1 METEKHIIRDS
12 LAAYERSVASI
23 VLYGVSELP
32 FPLGVKRIIDLL
44 KGNRNAFALNN
55 ELNLL
60 DTFSALP
67 GYTRDQLSDLFDL
80 LINRG
85 YLEVDMIVDEEEE
98 LPVIALTG
106 KGLAFLSGKEAVA
119 RGILDILMDKDNPE
133 IPENDQ
139 DLFYKLKLARRQLA
153 EEYDYPA
160 FMVCSD
166 QVLKDMCLRKPTEP
180 DDLLKI
186 QGVDMA
192 FMKHYSK
199 QFLYVIRQYVTREK
213 GS

>member
-1 METEKHIIRDS
+1 MDRSQDTISVILR
-12 LAAYERSVASI
+12 AYEESVASM
-23 VLYGVSELP
+23 VLYSFTEFP
-32 FPLGVKRIIDLL
+32 FQMGVKRIIDFL

-60 DTFSALP
+60 STFSALP
-67 GYTRDQLSDLFDL
+67 GYTRDQISDILDTFIKSGL
-80 LINRG
+80 
-85 YLEVDMIVDEEEE
+85 LEVEMIREEDDEY
-98 LPVIALTG
+98 PVISITDKG
-106 KGLAFLSGKEAVA
+106 KKLLGAKLHQPF
-119 RGILDILMDKDNPE
+119 GILDILMDRDNPE
-133 IPENDQ
+133 IPEEDQ
-139 DLFYKLKLARRQLA
+139 DLYYKLKLARRQLA
-153 EEYDYPA
+153 EEDDYPA

-166 QVLKDMCLRKPTEP
+166 DVLKDMCLRKPMEA

-186 QGVDMA
+186 YGVDMA